1 MPAFALADQAGR
13 AFDNSAI
20 AGKDVVI
27 AAFHTTC
34 HQTCPLYTALF
45 EQLEKQKLPSNVLLA
60 EVTPDPATDVPS
72 VLASYAKSIN
82 ASWTFATGTPD
93 HLTQF
98 WKPFAVALA
107 PAHSPRSP
115 LALLA

>member
-34 HQTCPLYTALF
+34 HETCPLYTALF
-45 EQLEKQKLPSNVLLA
+45 QQLEKQKLPSNVRLA
-60 EVTPDPATDVPS
+60 EVTTDPATDIAS
-72 VLASYAKSIN
+72 VLARYAKTIN
-82 ASWTFATGTPD
+82 APWTFATGTSD
-93 HLTQF
+93 QLTQC
-98 WKPFAVALA
+98 WKPFAVALDA
-107 PAHSPRSP
+107 DDSD
-115 LALLA
+115 

>member
-60 EVTPDPATDVPS
+60 EVTTDPATDVPS

-82 ASWTFATGTPD
+82 ASWTFATGTPRP
-93 HLTQF
+93 LTVF
-98 WKPFAVALA
+98 WQPLRVALA
-107 PAHSPRSP
+107 SGASHVS
-115 LALLA
+115 ALP